1 VWGSKGRL
9 KFEVEV
15 RDNRVGELMVWV
27 LVREDGGVVK
37 NVSLGKVVDTLGL
50 YRGEVEV
57 SGEVKYRVFAVD
69 RAGNVNMTEER
80 ITAVR
85 NISTGIIVTSAILLA
100 LMVVA
105 VYVFHRRKGK
115 REGIEE

>member
-1 VWGSKGRL
+1 
-9 KFEVEV
+9 
-15 RDNRVGELMVWV
+15 
-27 LVREDGGVVK
+27 
-37 NVSLGKVVDTLGL
+37 LGKVVDTLGL

-69 RAGNVNMTEER
+69 EAGNVNMTEER

-85 NISTGIIVTSAILLA
+85 NISTGIIVTSAILIV
-100 LMVVA
+100 LMVVV